1 MFNSVRSSA
10 KEKFQTKKQDVLVV
24 DLGVQENYEKVWNLM
39 KETVQKRI
47 SGDVPDSLMI
57 VEHGHVLTMG
67 RSSHSENVLLKDL
80 PSFEIERGGD
90 VTYHGP
96 GQLVCYPVVSLNERG
111 LGVRQYVE
119 LLEKCII
126 ATLRE
131 IGIPNLE
138 GKLGN
143 ETGVWVEGKRKIA
156 SIGVA
161 VSHWV
166 TYHGFALNVNTD
178 LSYFQKIRPCGYDA
192 SVMTS
197 VAKELSV
204 KEYSFEDVKQRVK
217 KNLAIE
223 LGWQV

>member
-1 MFNSVRSSA
+1 LFNSVRSSA